1 MRKVNIKILLILI
14 LYIMNN
20 IINKVIISYNNLK
33 KIELKIELKIMK
45 FNILNKLKME
55 QILDLNREIVLNDY
69 QSATKK
75 NKELFITGDVKASSE
90 YIFDNQKED
99 ATIICNKFY
108 ETFIRVISIVKK
120 TKVGMDGLMIEI
132 AKNMTTHP
140 DKDFVLHRNNIFFIT
155 AMSNIS
161 WEDDMKDKIP
171 SCFKDNVYH
180 HGKLQRLKTKLKNI
194 KNAIIIN
201 DEIDSGD
208 KEDQKL
214 HLILK
219 ESGILDMKY
228 MEENNIRFVFVS
240 ATMINELRDLY
251 KWGNKHYTHY
261 MTIPNIYIGHKEF
274 LELGII
280 QEYYPINDDENAE
293 KWVQEDILQN
303 YGLDYRIHIIRTDE
317 KNKDFIFN
325 ACIRNNIDF
334 KNHTSDDRISY
345 EELSDIFNNISNHLV
360 IAVKGFYRRANLIPN
375 EWKMKIGAT
384 HERYVKKYDT
394 NVQVQGLPGRMS
406 GYWKQELLN
415 GHKTGPHRTS
425 IDAIN
430 EYEEFYKNPFGKI
443 KYSTTGSKKLFVNPK
458 HIQNLET
465 MNQVEVKIDE
475 NKYRV
480 YDNEIVVKNVCKIL
494 GYDYRE
500 TKNNS
505 DGFKETSLNRK
516 KEVVSLTGAI
526 SKIPS
531 AYANHGDIITWRT
544 YFPCYVDITNNNTLR
559 FVVIIRP
566 ETDINKV
573 KNEIDDVYPS
583 IQI

>member
-1 MRKVNIKILLILI
+1 
-14 LYIMNN
+14 
-20 IINKVIISYNNLK
+20 
-33 KIELKIELKIMK
+33 
-45 FNILNKLKME
+45 ME
-55 QILDLNREIVLNDY
+55 QVLDLNREIVLNDY

-99 ATIICNKFY
+99 ATIICDKFY
-108 ETFIRVISIVKK
+108 ETPVRVISIVKR

-132 AKNMTTHP
+132 AKNMSTHI
-140 DKDFVLHRNNIFFIT
+140 DNNFILHRDNIFFIT
-155 AMSNIS
+155 AMSNKS
-161 WEDDMKDKIP
+161 WEDDMKDKMP

-180 HGKLQRLKTKLKNI
+180 HGKLQRLKNKLKNI

-251 KWGNKHYTHY
+251 KWGDKHFTHY
-261 MTIPNIYIGHKEF
+261 MTIPDSYIGHKEF

-280 QEYYPINDDENAE
+280 QQYYPIKDEESAE
-293 KWVQEDILQN
+293 KWIQEDILQN
-303 YGLDYRIHIIRTDE
+303 YGTDYRVHIIRTDE

-325 ACIRNNIDF
+325 ACIKNNIGF
-334 KNHTSDDRISY
+334 NCHTSDDRISY
-345 EELSDIFNNISNHLV
+345 EELSNIFGNITKHIV

-375 EWKMKIGAT
+375 DWKKKIGAT
-384 HERYVKKYDT
+384 HERYVKKDDT
-394 NVQVQGLPGRMS
+394 NVQVQGLPGRMT
-406 GYWKQELLN
+406 GYWKNEIL
-415 GHKTGPHRTS
+415 GGFKTGPHRTS

-443 KYSTTGSKKLFVNPK
+443 KYSTSGSKKLLVNPK
-458 HIQNLET
+458 NIQNLEI
-465 MNQVEVKIDE
+465 MNQVEIKVDI
-475 NKYRV
+475 NKYRI
-480 YDNEIVVKNVCKIL
+480 YDDENVLKKVCKIL
-494 GYDYRE
+494 RYRYIAVE
-500 TKNNS
+500 NNS
-505 DGFKETSLNRK
+505 EGFKETSLNRK
-516 KEVVSLTGAI
+516 TEVASLKDAI
-526 SKIPS
+526 SKVPT
-531 AYANHGDIITWRT
+531 AYGGGKNAIRT
-544 YFPCYVDITNNNTLR
+544 FYPCYVDITNNETLR
-559 FVVIIRP
+559 FVLIIRP

-573 KNEIDDVYPS
+573 KNEVDTIYPP
-583 IQI
+583 IVL

>member
-1 MRKVNIKILLILI
+1 MERLTLLG
-14 LYIMNN
+14 
-20 IINKVIISYNNLK
+20 
-33 KIELKIELKIMK
+33 
-45 FNILNKLKME
+45 
-55 QILDLNREIVLNDY
+55 LNREIVLNDY
-69 QSATKK
+69 KSATKK
-75 NKELFITGDVKASSE
+75 NEEGFINGDVKASSE
-90 YIFDNQKED
+90 YIFPNQQED

-108 ETFIRVISIVKK
+108 DTHTRVISIVKR

-140 DKDFVLHRNNIFFIT
+140 DDNFALHRNNIFFIT

-201 DEIDSGD
+201 DEIDNGD

-251 KWGNKHYTHY
+251 KWGDKHYTHY
-261 MTIPNIYIGHKEF
+261 MTIPDNYIGHKEF
-274 LELGII
+274 LEQGII
-280 QEYYPINDDENAE
+280 QEYYPINDDESAE
-293 KWVQEDILQN
+293 KWVQEDILNN
-303 YGLDYRIHIIRTDE
+303 YGIDYRVHIIRTDR

-345 EELSDIFNNISNHLV
+345 EELSDIFNNIPKHLV

-375 EWKMKIGAT
+375 EWKKKIGAT

-394 NVQVQGLPGRMS
+394 NVQVQGFSGRMS
-406 GYWKQELLN
+406 GYWKQYVLN

-430 EYEEFYKNPFGKI
+430 EYEEFYKNPFGKN
-443 KYSTTGSKKLFVNPK
+443 KYSTSGSKKLFVNPK
-458 HIQNLET
+458 HIQNLEFV
-465 MNQVEVKIDE
+465 NQFEVKVDE

-480 YDNEIVVKNVCKIL
+480 YDNEIIVQKVCKIL
-494 GYDYRE
+494 DYEYRA

-516 KEVVSLTGAI
+516 KEIVSLTNAI
-526 SKIPS
+526 SKVPT
-531 AYANHGDIITWRT
+531 AYGTNCGEKTWRT
-544 YFPCYVDITNNNTLR
+544 YYPCYVDITNNETLR

-566 ETDINKV
+566 NTPINKV
-573 KNEIDDVYPS
+573 KTEVDTIYPS

>member
-1 MRKVNIKILLILI
+1 
-14 LYIMNN
+14 
-20 IINKVIISYNNLK
+20 
-33 KIELKIELKIMK
+33 
-45 FNILNKLKME
+45 
-55 QILDLNREIVLNDY
+55 
-69 QSATKK
+69 
-75 NKELFITGDVKASSE
+75 
-90 YIFDNQKED
+90 
-99 ATIICNKFY
+99 
-108 ETFIRVISIVKK
+108 
-120 TKVGMDGLMIEI
+120 
-132 AKNMTTHP
+132 
-140 DKDFVLHRNNIFFIT
+140 
-155 AMSNIS
+155 MSNIS

-180 HGKLQRLKTKLKNI
+180 HGKLQKLKTKLRNI

-228 MEENNIRFVFVS
+228 LEENNIRFVFVS
-240 ATMINELRDLY
+240 ATMINELRELY

-261 MTIPNIYIGHKEF
+261 MNIPDSYIGHKQF

-280 QEYYPINDDENAE
+280 QEYYQINNDETAE

-303 YGLDYRIHIIRTDE
+303 YGLDYRVHIVRTDE

-325 ACIRNNIDF
+325 ACIRNNINF
-334 KNHTSDDRISY
+334 KNHTSGDRISY
-345 EELSDIFNNISNHLV
+345 EELSYIFNNISNHLV

-375 EWKMKIGAT
+375 EWKKKIGAT

-443 KYSTTGSKKLFVNPK
+443 KYSTGPKKPTFVDPI
-458 HIQNLET
+458 HIKNLEAT
-465 MNQVEVKIDE
+465 NQLDTT
-475 NKYRV
+475 NKRIPIII
-480 YDNEIVVKNVCKIL
+480 N
-494 GYDYRE
+494 G
-500 TKNNS
+500 
-505 DGFKETSLNRK
+505 LN
-516 KEVVSLTGAI
+516 
-526 SKIPS
+526 
-531 AYANHGDIITWRT
+531 
-544 YFPCYVDITNNNTLR
+544 
-559 FVVIIRP
+559 
-566 ETDINKV
+566 ETDIIFTTKIQKKKIEYVLSILNNETYTKLYNFINNPEVICAQISQPKADKSYELNITNVVNASINKIPYNPHPV
-573 KNEIDDVYPS
+573 DKDKNNWQLFIDNREKRLCFVIWS
-583 IQI
+583 INKELY

>member
-1 MRKVNIKILLILI
+1 
-14 LYIMNN
+14 
-20 IINKVIISYNNLK
+20 
-33 KIELKIELKIMK
+33 
-45 FNILNKLKME
+45 ME
-55 QILDLNREIVLNDY
+55 HSILDLNREIVLNDY

-90 YIFDNQKED
+90 YIFANQKED
-99 ATIICNKFY
+99 AIIICNKFY
-108 ETFIRVISIVKK
+108 ETPIRVISIVKR

-140 DKDFVLHRNNIFFIT
+140 DNDFVLHRNNIFFIT

-180 HGKLQRLKTKLKNI
+180 HGKLQRLKTKLRNI

-261 MTIPNIYIGHKEF
+261 MTIPDIYIGHKEF

-280 QEYYPINDDENAE
+280 QEYYPINDDETAE

-303 YGLDYRIHIIRTDE
+303 YGLDYRVHIVRTDE

-345 EELSDIFNNISNHLV
+345 EELSDIFNNISKHLV

-375 EWKMKIGAT
+375 EWKKKIGAT

-430 EYEEFYKNPFGKI
+430 EYEEFYKNPLGEM
-443 KYSTTGSKKLFVNPK
+443 KYSTSGSKKLLTDPK
-458 HIQNLET
+458 NIQNLET
-465 MNQVEVKIDE
+465 INQIDTT
-475 NKYRV
+475 NK
-480 YDNEIVVKNVCKIL
+480 C
-494 GYDYRE
+494 
-500 TKNNS
+500 
-505 DGFKETSLNRK
+505 
-516 KEVVSLTGAI
+516 
-526 SKIPS
+526 IP
-531 AYANHGDIITWRT
+531 IIIH
-544 YFPCYVDITNNNTLR
+544 VN
-559 FVVIIRP
+559 
-566 ETDINKV
+566 ETDIIFTTNKRKEKIEYV
-573 KNEIDDVYPS
+573 LSILNNNETYTKLFNFINNQQVVCAQISQPNTNSSYKKHITDVVNASITNTPYSVDLVEKYKDKNNWQLFIDNREKRLCFVIWS
-583 IQI
+583 INEELY

>member
-1 MRKVNIKILLILI
+1 
-14 LYIMNN
+14 
-20 IINKVIISYNNLK
+20 
-33 KIELKIELKIMK
+33 
-45 FNILNKLKME
+45 ME
-55 QILDLNREIVLNDY
+55 HSILDLNREIVLNDY

-90 YIFDNQKED
+90 YIFANQKED
-99 ATIICNKFY
+99 ATIICDKFY
-108 ETFIRVISIVKK
+108 ETPIRVISIVKR

-140 DKDFVLHRNNIFFIT
+140 DNDFVLHRNNIFFIT

-180 HGKLQRLKTKLKNI
+180 HGKLQRLKTKLRNI

-208 KEDQKL
+208 KEEQKL

-261 MTIPNIYIGHKEF
+261 MTIPDIYIGHKEF

-280 QEYYPINDDENAE
+280 QEYYPINDDETAE

-303 YGLDYRIHIIRTDE
+303 YGLDYRVHIVRTDE

-375 EWKMKIGAT
+375 EWKKKIGAT

-430 EYEEFYKNPFGKI
+430 EYEEFYKNPFEKI

-458 HIQNLET
+458 NIQNLET
-465 MNQVEVKIDE
+465 INQIDTT
-475 NKYRV
+475 NKR
-480 YDNEIVVKNVCKIL
+480 
-494 GYDYRE
+494 
-500 TKNNS
+500 
-505 DGFKETSLNRK
+505 
-516 KEVVSLTGAI
+516 
-526 SKIPS
+526 IP
-531 AYANHGDIITWRT
+531 IIIH
-544 YFPCYVDITNNNTLR
+544 VN
-559 FVVIIRP
+559 
-566 ETDINKV
+566 ETDIIFTTNKRKEKIEYV
-573 KNEIDDVYPS
+573 LSILNNNNNETYTKLFNFINNPQVVCAQISQPNTNSSYKKHITDVVNASITNTPYSVDLVEKYKDENNWQLFIDNREKRLCFVIWS
-583 IQI
+583 INEGLY

>member
-1 MRKVNIKILLILI
+1 
-14 LYIMNN
+14 
-20 IINKVIISYNNLK
+20 
-33 KIELKIELKIMK
+33 
-45 FNILNKLKME
+45 ME
-55 QILDLNREIVLNDY
+55 HKILDLNREIVLHDY
-69 QSATKK
+69 QSATNK
-75 NKELFITGDVKASSE
+75 NKELFITGDIKASSE
-90 YIFDNQKED
+90 YIFPNQKED

-108 ETFIRVISIVKK
+108 EKHIRVISIVKR

-140 DKDFVLHRNNIFFIT
+140 DNNFALHRNNIKILT
-155 AMSNIS
+155 GMSNIS

-180 HGKLQRLKTKLKNI
+180 HGKLQRLKTKLE
-194 KNAIIIN
+194 NARNELIII

-219 ESGILDMKY
+219 ESRILDMKY

-251 KWGNKHYTHY
+251 KWGTKHYTHY
-261 MTIPNIYIGHKEF
+261 MIIPDIYIGHKEF
-274 LELGII
+274 LELKII
-280 QEYYPINDDENAE
+280 QEYYLINDDKTAE
-293 KWVQEDILQN
+293 RWVKEDILQN
-303 YGLDYRIHIIRTDE
+303 YGLDYRVHIIRTDE

-334 KNHTSDDRISY
+334 KNHTSEDRISY
-345 EELSDIFNNISNHLV
+345 EELSDIFNNITNHLV

-375 EWKMKIGAT
+375 EWKKKIGAT

-406 GYWKQELLN
+406 GYWKQDIVN

-458 HIQNLET
+458 HIRNLEI
-465 MNQVEVKIDE
+465 MNQVEVKVDE

-480 YDNEIVVKNVCKIL
+480 YDNEIVVKNVCEIL
-494 GYDYRE
+494 KYDYRE
-500 TKNNS
+500 TENNS
-505 DGFKETSLNRK
+505 DGFKETSLNSK
-516 KEVVSLTGAI
+516 KEVASLSKAI
-526 SKIPS
+526 SKIQC
-531 AYANHGDIITWRT
+531 AYGKNNGKKTWRT
-544 YFPCYVDITNNNTLR
+544 YYPCYVDITNNQTLR

-573 KNEIDDVYPS
+573 KTEIDPIYIP

>member
-1 MRKVNIKILLILI
+1 
-14 LYIMNN
+14 
-20 IINKVIISYNNLK
+20 
-33 KIELKIELKIMK
+33 
-45 FNILNKLKME
+45 ME
-55 QILDLNREIVLNDY
+55 HSILDLNREIVLNDY

-90 YIFDNQKED
+90 YIFPNQKED
-99 ATIICNKFY
+99 AIKICNKFF
-108 ETFIRVISIVKK
+108 ETPIRVISIVKR

-140 DKDFVLHRNNIFFIT
+140 DNDFVLHRNNIFFIT

-180 HGKLQRLKTKLKNI
+180 HGKLQRLRNKLINI

-208 KEDQKL
+208 KEDQQL

-251 KWGNKHYTHY
+251 KWGKKHETYY
-261 MTIPNIYIGHKEF
+261 MTIPDNYIGHKEF
-274 LELGII
+274 LEHGII
-280 QEYYPINDDENAE
+280 KEYYPINDDESAE
-293 KWVQEDILQN
+293 RWIKEDILQN
-303 YGLDYRIHIIRTDE
+303 YGLDYRVHIVRTDE

-325 ACIRNNIDF
+325 ACIRNNVDF

-345 EELSDIFNNISNHLV
+345 EKLSDIFKIISNHLV

-375 EWKMKIGAT
+375 EWKKKIGAT

-406 GYWKQELLN
+406 GYWKQDLLIDR
-415 GHKTGPHRTS
+415 HKTGPHRTS

-443 KYSTTGSKKLFVNPK
+443 KYSTTRSKKLFVNPI
-458 HIQNLET
+458 HIQNLENI
-465 MNQVEVKIDE
+465 NQ

-480 YDNEIVVKNVCKIL
+480 YDDEIVVKNVCQIL
-494 GYDYRE
+494 GYRYRE
-500 TKNNS
+500 TINNS

-516 KEVVSLTGAI
+516 KEVASLTNAI
-526 SKIPS
+526 SKIQT
-531 AYANHGDIITWRT
+531 AYGTNNGEITWRT
-544 YFPCYVDITNNNTLR
+544 CYPCYVDITNNETLR

-566 ETDINKV
+566 NTDINKV
-573 KNEIDDVYPS
+573 KTEIDTIYPP
-583 IQI
+583 IRI

>member
-1 MRKVNIKILLILI
+1 MNHSIL
-14 LYIMNN
+14 
-20 IINKVIISYNNLK
+20 
-33 KIELKIELKIMK
+33 E
-45 FNILNKLKME
+45 
-55 QILDLNREIVLNDY
+55 LNREIVLNDY

-75 NKELFITGDVKASSE
+75 NKELFITGDVKVSSE
-90 YIFDNQKED
+90 YIYDNQKED
-99 ATIICNKFY
+99 ALRISNKFY
-108 ETFIRVISIVKK
+108 ETNTRVVSIVKR

-140 DKDFVLHRNNIFFIT
+140 DNNFALHRSDIFFIT
-155 AMSNIS
+155 GMSNKS

-180 HGKLQRLKTKLKNI
+180 HGKLQKLKSKLKNI

-201 DEIDSGD
+201 DEIDNGD

-240 ATMINELRDLY
+240 ATMANELQDLY
-251 KWGNKHYTHY
+251 KWGEEKHYTYY
-261 MTIPNIYIGHKEF
+261 MTIPNDYIGHKEF

-280 QEYYPINDDENAE
+280 QEYYQINDDESAE

-303 YGLDYRIHIIRTDE
+303 YGLDDPRVHIIRTDE
-317 KNKDFIFN
+317 KNKDFLLN
-325 ACIRNNIDF
+325 ACIKNNIDF
-334 KNHTSDDRISY
+334 KNHTSNDRISN
-345 EELSDIFNNISNHLV
+345 EELSEIFDNIKKHLV
-360 IAVKGFYRRANLIPN
+360 LAVKGFYRRANLIPN
-375 EWKMKIGAT
+375 KWKKIIGCT
-384 HERYVKKYDT
+384 HEKYVKKYDT

-406 GYWKQELLN
+406 GYWKQDILN

-430 EYEEFYKNPFGKI
+430 EYEEFYKNPFAKI

-458 HIQNLET
+458 NIKNLEIIS
-465 MNQVEVKIDE
+465 QDEVH
-475 NKYRV
+475 YRI
-480 YDNEIVVKNVCKIL
+480 YDNEITVKNVCAIL
-494 GYDYRE
+494 AYKYKA

-505 DGFKETSLNRK
+505 EGFKETSLNEK
-516 KEVVSLTGAI
+516 KEVVSLTNAI
-526 SKIPS
+526 SKIAS
-531 AYANHGDIITWRT
+531 AYGYNKKGEKSWRR
-544 YFPCYVDITNNNTLR
+544 YFPCYVDIKNNETLR
-559 FVVIIRP
+559 FVVIIEP
-566 ETDINKV
+566 NTDINKV
-573 KNEIDDVYPS
+573 KNEIDTIYTS

>member
-1 MRKVNIKILLILI
+1 
-14 LYIMNN
+14 
-20 IINKVIISYNNLK
+20 
-33 KIELKIELKIMK
+33 
-45 FNILNKLKME
+45 ME
-55 QILDLNREIVLNDY
+55 HSILDLNREIVLNDY

-90 YIFDNQKED
+90 YIFPNQKED

-108 ETFIRVISIVKK
+108 ETPIRVISIVKR

-140 DKDFVLHRNNIFFIT
+140 DNNFVLHRNNIFFIT

-180 HGKLQRLKTKLKNI
+180 HGKLQRLKTKLRNI

-261 MTIPNIYIGHKEF
+261 MTIPDNYIGHKEF
-274 LELGII
+274 LELSII
-280 QEYYPINDDENAE
+280 QEYYPINDDETAE

-303 YGLDYRIHIIRTDE
+303 YVLDYRVHIVRTDE

-345 EELSDIFNNISNHLV
+345 EDLSDIFNNISTHLV

-375 EWKMKIGAT
+375 EWKKKIGAT

-458 HIQNLET
+458 NIQNLET
-465 MNQVEVKIDE
+465 INQIDTT
-475 NKYRV
+475 NKR
-480 YDNEIVVKNVCKIL
+480 
-494 GYDYRE
+494 
-500 TKNNS
+500 
-505 DGFKETSLNRK
+505 
-516 KEVVSLTGAI
+516 
-526 SKIPS
+526 IP
-531 AYANHGDIITWRT
+531 IIIH
-544 YFPCYVDITNNNTLR
+544 VN
-559 FVVIIRP
+559 
-566 ETDINKV
+566 ETDIIFTTNKRKEKIEYV
-573 KNEIDDVYPS
+573 LSILNNNETYTKLFNFINNPQVVCAQISQPNTNSSYKKHITDVVNASITNTPYSVDLVEKYKDKNNWQLFIDNREKRLCFVIWS
-583 IQI
+583 INEELY

>member
-1 MRKVNIKILLILI
+1 MEYSIL
-14 LYIMNN
+14 
-20 IINKVIISYNNLK
+20 
-33 KIELKIELKIMK
+33 E
-45 FNILNKLKME
+45 
-55 QILDLNREIVLNDY
+55 LNREIVLNDY

-99 ATIICNKFY
+99 AIIICNKFY
-108 ETFIRVISIVKK
+108 ETPIRVISIVKR

-132 AKNMTTHP
+132 AKSMTTHP
-140 DKDFVLHRNNIFFIT
+140 DNNFVLHRKNIFFIT
-155 AMSNIS
+155 AMSNLS

-180 HGKLQRLKTKLKNI
+180 HGKLQRLKSKLKEL

-261 MTIPNIYIGHKEF
+261 MTIPDTYIGHKEF

-280 QEYYPINDDENAE
+280 QEYYSIHNDETAE
-293 KWVQEDILQN
+293 KWVQEDILMN
-303 YGLDYRIHIIRTDE
+303 YGLDFRIHIIRTDE
-317 KNKDFIFN
+317 KNIEFIHR
-325 ACIRNNIDF
+325 ACNRNHIDF
-334 KNHTSDDRISY
+334 RNHTSTDRISY
-345 EELSDIFNNISNHLV
+345 EDLSNIFESVTKHLV

-375 EWKMKIGAT
+375 EWKKKIGAT

-394 NVQVQGLPGRMS
+394 NVQVQGLPGRMT

-425 IDAIN
+425 IAAIN
-430 EYEEFYKNPFGKI
+430 EYEEFYKNPFGII
-443 KYSTTGSKKLFVNPK
+443 KYSTTNSKKLLVNPK
-458 HIQNLET
+458 LIKNLE
-465 MNQVEVKIDE
+465 I
-475 NKYRV
+475 
-480 YDNEIVVKNVCKIL
+480 
-494 GYDYRE
+494 
-500 TKNNS
+500 
-505 DGFKETSLNRK
+505 
-516 KEVVSLTGAI
+516 
-526 SKIPS
+526 
-531 AYANHGDIITWRT
+531 IITN
-544 YFPCYVDITNNNTLR
+544 DITNKR
-559 FVVIIRP
+559 VPIIIEGLN
-566 ETDINKV
+566 ETDIIFTTTKRKEKIDFILSKIKNNNKYEKLHKFIINPLV
-573 KNEIDDVYPS
+573 ICAQISQPNTKSSYKKHITDVVNAGNNNTPYSVDLTEKHKGKNNWQLFIDNREKRLCFVIWLIDELLY
-583 IQI
+583 

>member
-1 MRKVNIKILLILI
+1 
-14 LYIMNN
+14 
-20 IINKVIISYNNLK
+20 
-33 KIELKIELKIMK
+33 
-45 FNILNKLKME
+45 ME
-55 QILDLNREIVLNDY
+55 HSILDLNREIVLNDY

-90 YIFDNQKED
+90 YIFANQKED

-108 ETFIRVISIVKK
+108 ETPIRVVSIVKR

-140 DKDFVLHRNNIFFIT
+140 DNDFVLHRNNIFFIT

-180 HGKLQRLKTKLKNI
+180 HGKLQRLKTKLRNI

-261 MTIPNIYIGHKEF
+261 MTIPDIYIGHKEF

-280 QEYYPINDDENAE
+280 QEYYPINDDETAE

-303 YGLDYRIHIIRTDE
+303 YGLDYRVHIVRTDE

-345 EELSDIFNNISNHLV
+345 KELSDIFNNISNHLV

-375 EWKMKIGAT
+375 VWKKKIGAT

-443 KYSTTGSKKLFVNPK
+443 KYSTTRSKKLFVNPK
-458 HIQNLET
+458 NIQNLQI
-465 MNQVEVKIDE
+465 MNQPEVKVDE

-494 GYDYRE
+494 GYDYRA
-500 TKNNS
+500 TKYNS

-516 KEVVSLTGAI
+516 KEVVSLTNAI
-526 SKIPS
+526 SKVPT
-531 AYANHGDIITWRT
+531 AYGTNNGEKTWRT
-544 YFPCYVDITNNNTLR
+544 YYPCYVDITNNETLR

-573 KNEIDDVYPS
+573 KNEIDNLYPS